1 MPCGAAGMADQVE
14 LHING
19 GSYNYVNQVNRGVV
33 FDSKV
38 FMNAGDVQNFYFGAE
53 TEDTTCDGVLRK
65 GQIVLNGGTI
75 NNLKFGASDG
85 LELTSMNGVIRNTL
99 VANGNTDDLVKLED
113 RPVDAKE
120 GDFMFDVV
128 LNKPIFFNGVNWVD
142 SLGFI
147 VG

>member
-1 MPCGAAGMADQVE
+1 M
-14 LHING
+14 
-19 GSYNYVNQVNRGVV
+19 
-33 FDSKV
+33 
-38 FMNAGDVQNFYFGAE
+38 
-53 TEDTTCDGVLRK
+53 
-65 GQIVLNGGTI
+65 
-75 NNLKFGASDG
+75 
-85 LELTSMNGVIRNTL
+85 
-99 VANGNTDDLVKLED
+99 ANGNTDDLVKLED